1 MRSIQKHI
9 FTGIVLSVFLGG
21 SALFSASGDVLEQS
35 ASSVINWTSLSL
47 RAQVSVPWQ
56 PLEQDASEK
65 RLAIASLVRIRA
77 LTGLYKTLL
86 ALPVDGNVRVGDL
99 AAADTGDFSR
109 TIQNFIP
116 ESATT
121 TLPFHSRN
129 GKAEMGLEINLL
141 GQFGFLSMFSNH
153 FPIYSLPPPPRGQTR
168 AVFHHS
174 GIIVDA
180 RHLPFQPALG
190 TRILNASGDLVYS
203 IAYTDRTIYVQD
215 GHILFL
221 SDPADPRVTSRAGSR
236 FFLVVAKD
244 VSGTS
249 DLVLFDAD
257 SDHILASS
265 VTRTQLKRC
274 RVVVLCNSIQK

>member
-1 MRSIQKHI
+1 MRSIQKQI
-9 FTGIVLSVFLGG
+9 FAGSILAVLLGG

-35 ASSVINWTSLSL
+35 AQSMINWTSLSL
-47 RAQVSVPWQ
+47 RAQVSIPWQ
-56 PLEQDASEK
+56 PLEQDAAEK
-65 RLAIASLVRIRA
+65 RISIASLAKTRA
-77 LTGLYKTLL
+77 LADLYTTLL
-86 ALPVDGNVRVGDL
+86 ALPVDGGVRVRDL
-99 AAADTGDFSR
+99 MDSDDFSR
-109 TIQNFIP
+109 SIQNFIP
-116 ESATT
+116 ELATT
-121 TLPFHSRN
+121 SLPFHSQN
-129 GKAEMGLEINLL
+129 GRAEMGLEISLL

-153 FPIYSLPPPPRGQTR
+153 FPIYALPPPPRGQTR

-221 SDPADPRVTSRAGSR
+221 SDPTDPRVVMRAGTR

-244 VSGTS
+244 TMGAG

-274 RVVVLCNSIQK
+274 RVVVLCNSFQK